1 MTLKLSKIHVNECN
15 SSPIF
20 FSSDFKIRYRKNCA
34 KQVQF
39 ICPGKKH
46 HISISLFLHAVC
58 IIFIYIACKV
68 VSLKLIKSWVK

>member
-1 MTLKLSKIHVNECN
+1 MNVIQVQFFLLPILK
-15 SSPIF
+15 
-20 FSSDFKIRYRKNCA
+20 SDTEKKCA

>member
-20 FSSDFKIRYRKNCA
+20 FQILKSDTEKNCA